1 MLYVCLDKK
10 IVDNPRLFVDKCLLL
25 WTSPKETENIYKSAP
40 PYMGGH
46 FNGIQ
51 DIDGK
56 PVLLFLWINLWISL
70 ADSLHSG
77 N

>member
-1 MLYVCLDKK
+1 
-10 IVDNPRLFVDKCLLL
+10 VDKCLLL

-40 PYMGGH
+40 PYVGKH
-46 FNGIQ
+46 LNGTQ

-56 PVLLFLWINLWISL
+56 PVLLLLWIILWISF
-70 ADSLHSG
+70 ADSLHSE